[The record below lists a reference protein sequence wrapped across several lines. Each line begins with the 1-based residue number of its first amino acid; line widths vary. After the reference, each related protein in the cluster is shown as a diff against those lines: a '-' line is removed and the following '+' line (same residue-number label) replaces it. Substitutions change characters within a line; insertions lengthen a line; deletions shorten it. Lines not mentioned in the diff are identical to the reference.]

1 MLDQIV
7 AVSPRPG
14 YKVWVRFEDGVEGEA
29 DLSHLVGRG
38 VFKRWS
44 DNPSEFDEVAIDA
57 ASGTL
62 CWPGGLDVA
71 PDGLYRRVTEAL
83 SRSKSSTAV

>member
-1 MLDQIV
+1 MLDRIV
-7 AVSPRPG
+7 AVSPRPD

-44 DNPSEFDEVAIDA
+44 DNPSEFAEVTIHE

-62 CWPGGLDVA
+62 SWPGGLDVA
-71 PDGLYRRVTEAL
+71 PDGLYNRVSQGL
-83 SRSKSSTAV
+83 VRSPSSSSA